1 MALCGDAA
9 LACKPRAGAGRPRRI
24 RREPSYEGGRNMSEK
39 ADEIEA
45 VIDVIE
51 DTLTRTFLKI
61 AMVGFVAG
69 AVLGLGAAV
78 VIGVCWGRL

>member
-1 MALCGDAA
+1 
-9 LACKPRAGAGRPRRI
+9 
-24 RREPSYEGGRNMSEK
+24 MSEK

>member
-1 MALCGDAA
+1 
-9 LACKPRAGAGRPRRI
+9 
-24 RREPSYEGGRNMSEK
+24 MSERS
-39 ADEIEA
+39 DELEA
-45 VIDVIE
+45 IIDCVE

-78 VIGVCWGRL
+78 VIGVCLGRL

>member
-1 MALCGDAA
+1 
-9 LACKPRAGAGRPRRI
+9 
-24 RREPSYEGGRNMSEK
+24 MSEK

-61 AMVGFVAG
+61 ALVGFLAG

-78 VIGVCWGRL
+78 VIGVCLGRW